1 MLDRNR
7 KSELIKLMKDK
18 IKEMD
23 NNKVHSDP
31 DPNLNP
37 ISSPTPTFFRKI
49 KMMIGRNK
57 KRNMN
62 KLYTQ
67 SKKLSNLSLSH

>member
-23 NNKVHSDP
+23 DNKVHP
-31 DPNLNP
+31 DPNLNSIP
-37 ISSPTPTFFRKI
+37 SPTPTFFRKI
-49 KMMIGRNK
+49 KMTIGRNK

-67 SKKLSNLSLSH
+67 SKKLSN